1 MQFLDQPFL
10 VKPSIPILFF
20 GDSVRFFS
28 SKLKVITLGLNPSKV
43 EFPKE
48 DRFLR
53 FNSARTVY
61 PRILEGAFYD
71 EYLKALNGYFRDPP
85 NYTYKRWFNSYEPV
99 LKGLDCSYYGDA
111 ANTALHTDLCSP
123 LATDPTW
130 SSSNLPSKAR
140 LSLMESG
147 ARLWHSL
154 VKFLSPNLII
164 ASIAKSHLSRI
175 TFPQQN
181 RWRVVYTVLRTN
193 PYNVELTKIVIASD
207 RTACLVFGRAANIPF
222 GTVSDVDKRRIG
234 FALKNL
240 AGSADLGRGSAHD
253 SI

>member
-1 MQFLDQPFL
+1 MQFVDQPFL

-20 GDSVRFFS
+20 GDSVRYFS

-85 NYTYKRWFNSYEPV
+85 NYPYKRWFNSYEPV
-99 LKGLDCSYYGDA
+99 LRGLDCSYYGNDV
-111 ANTALHTDLCSP
+111 NTALHTDLCSP
-123 LATDPTW
+123 LPTDPTW
-130 SSSNLPSKAR
+130 SKLPSKAR
-140 LSLMESG
+140 ISLMESG

-164 ASIAKSHLSRI
+164 ASVAESHLRMI

-181 RWRVVYTVLRTN
+181 GWRVVHTVQRAN
-193 PYNVELTKIVIASD
+193 PYIVKLTKIAIASD
-207 RTACLVFGRAANIPF
+207 RTACLVFGRAANTPF
-222 GTVSDVDKRRIG
+222 GTVSDVDKGRIG
-234 FALKNL
+234 FALKNV
-240 AGSADLGRGSAHD
+240 AGSGGLGCRSACD